1 VLWIRI
7 RDAVLFVLFDPWIRG
22 EKKSGSGMNIPD
34 HISES
39 LEIIFWVK
47 NSLLIRIRYLFDPG
61 AGMEKFGSGMWYK
74 NLGYLMSPG
83 SALLVEPTV
92 KQ

>member
-1 VLWIRI
+1 
-7 RDAVLFVLFDPWIRG
+7 VLFDPWIRG
-22 EKKSGSGMNIPD
+22 EKKSRFGMNFPD

-47 NSLLIRIRYLFDPG
+47 NSLLRIRIRYLFDPG
-61 AGMEKFGSGMWYK
+61 SGMEKFGSGMWYK
-74 NLGYLMSPG
+74 NLGYLMSPE
-83 SALLVEPTV
+83 SALLVESTV